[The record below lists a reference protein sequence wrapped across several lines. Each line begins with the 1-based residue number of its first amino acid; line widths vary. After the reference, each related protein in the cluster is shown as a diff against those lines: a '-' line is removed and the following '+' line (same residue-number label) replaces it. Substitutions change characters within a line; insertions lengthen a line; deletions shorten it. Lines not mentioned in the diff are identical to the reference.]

1 MRVPDDKSEV
11 KSEDKSEDRVK
22 VSELYDLVIKYAKQE
37 AIDPLRGAGR
47 WIGFGL
53 FAAVLISIGVVIGS
67 LGVLRL
73 VQTTALGSSNA
84 WSWLCYLITVVICL
98 VVGFVANSRI
108 RRGTLEK

>member
-1 MRVPDDKSEV
+1 MRVPDDKPEE
-11 KSEDKSEDRVK
+11 KVK
-22 VSELYDLVIKYAKQE
+22 VSELYELVIKYAKQE
-37 AIDPLRGAGR
+37 AIDPIRGAGR

-53 FAAVLISIGVVIGS
+53 FAGVLISIGTVIGS

-73 VQTTALGSSNA
+73 VQTTPLGASNA

>member
-1 MRVPDDKSEV
+1 MPDDKSDE
-11 KSEDKSEDRVK
+11 KVK

-37 AIDPLRGAGR
+37 AINPIRGAGR

-53 FAAVLISIGVVIGS
+53 FAAVLMSIGVVIGS
-67 LGVLRL
+67 LAVLRL
-73 VQTTALGSSNA
+73 VQTTPLGASNA

>member
-1 MRVPDDKSEV
+1 MRVPDDKSEA
-11 KSEDKSEDRVK
+11 KSEEKVK
-22 VSELYDLVIKYAKQE
+22 VSELYELIIKYAKQE

-73 VQTTALGSSNA
+73 VQTTALGSSNY

-98 VVGFVANSRI
+98 VVGFLTNSRI
-108 RRGTLEK
+108 KRGTLEK